1 MDLEVVLDDFIVR
14 KQALLDYKKMDFT
27 WSPYWIFKRG
37 QPMILVKN
45 GKFPLRLFSDK
56 MDLEVVLDD
65 YIVRKQALLD
75 YKKKDFT

>member
-1 MDLEVVLDDFIVR
+1 
-14 KQALLDYKKMDFT
+14 
-27 WSPYWIFKRG
+27 
-37 QPMILVKN
+37 MILVKN